1 MCLTL
6 HMTTATLPSVGLY
19 TTDWTTGV
27 ARYFRSV
34 LIKPVRW
41 APFLGSCSLFSPA
54 SSLLQMQL
62 IFDSSVALWL
72 SVLQIIRLF
81 LRWFFPSSH
90 DALFWCL
97 PFSLIFTYTEVA
109 VLIPIWWYY
118 DLFCAVWHTLSQII
132 VHTTIIKGSL
142 VSLSQILEFMGF

>member
-1 MCLTL
+1 
-6 HMTTATLPSVGLY
+6 MTMATLSSAGLY
-19 TTDWTTGV
+19 ITDSTTGV

-34 LIKPVRW
+34 LIKPVMW

-54 SSLLQMQL
+54 NSWLQMQL

-81 LRWFFPSSH
+81 LRWFFASSH
-90 DALFWCL
+90 DAVFWCL

-109 VLIPIWWYY
+109 VLTPFWWYY

-132 VHTTIIKGSL
+132 VHTTIIKASL
-142 VSLSQILEFMGF
+142 VSLSQTLEFMGF

>member
-1 MCLTL
+1 
-6 HMTTATLPSVGLY
+6 MTTATLPSVGLY
-19 TTDWTTGV
+19 ITDWTTGV
-27 ARYFRSV
+27 AKYFRLV

-41 APFLGSCSLFSPA
+41 VPFLGSCSLFSPS
-54 SSLLQMQL
+54 SSLFQIQL

-97 PFSLIFTYTEVA
+97 PFSLIYGGCSSNTHLMILWSILCSVAYT
-109 VLIPIWWYY
+109 ISNY
-118 DLFCAVWHTLSQII
+118 CAH
-132 VHTTIIKGSL
+132 HHH
-142 VSLSQILEFMGF
+142 